1 MCRARAADSFSQSLH
16 RAGNGRRSH
25 RGLDAAKHRVFCGN
39 DEIACQSKFKGA
51 TKRCAANSS
60 DRRNLEGLYGA
71 ERLVAFGNEGPELIG
86 ILLQKVE
93 HVAALAEIR
102 TLSPDQQC
110 PDVAPAGFVDGLLKR
125 IGEVRADE
133 VLRRVVQTAVP
144 D

>member
-60 DRRNLEGLYGA
+60 HRRNLEGLYGA

-86 ILLQKVE
+86 ILLQEVE
-93 HVAALAEIR
+93 NIAPLAEIWAFR
-102 TLSPDQQC
+102 SHQQR
-110 PDVAPAGFVDGLLKR
+110 PDVALAPFVYRLL
-125 IGEVRADE
+125 E
-133 VLRRVVQTAVP
+133 
-144 D
+144 